1 MDNPWR
7 LLAFAVLFSGP
18 VMADNAPGVAV
29 PESRLPLLSTPQP
42 SAISFRSALL
52 PKWSFDVRHD
62 RAVPHNSVWIDNISQ
77 HSPIDSIRLSA
88 SRTIS
93 ASSGQRIFASVQ
105 ASNDFYTRSLDW
117 LVLPG
122 NAGVAAS
129 VGWFIG
135 EVDSLNMAVEYEYRE
150 VGETDV
156 NSLNLGVHYYF

>member
-1 MDNPWR
+1 MENSWR
-7 LLAFAVLFSGP
+7 LLAFAVLFSGL
-18 VMADNAPGVAV
+18 VMADNAPGGRV
-29 PESRLPLLSTPQP
+29 PAEQFPLLSTPQQ

-62 RAVPHNSVWIDNISQ
+62 RAIPYNSVWIDTIAL

-93 ASSGQRIFASVQ
+93 SSSHQRIFASVQ

>member
-1 MDNPWR
+1 MDNAWR
-7 LLAFAVLFSGP
+7 LLTFAVLLSGS
-18 VMADNAPGVAV
+18 VMANDSPGFPV
-29 PESRLPLLSTPQP
+29 PEKQLPLLSTPKP
-42 SAISFRSALL
+42 SAISFKSALL
-52 PKWSFDVRHD
+52 PKWSFDVVHD
-62 RAVPHNSVWIDNISQ
+62 RAIPLNSVWIDSISQ

-88 SRTIS
+88 SRAIS
-93 ASSGQRIFASVQ
+93 SSSQQRIFASFQ

>member
-1 MDNPWR
+1 MDNTWR
-7 LLAFAVLFSGP
+7 LLIIAVFLSGP
-18 VMADNAPGVAV
+18 VMANDSPGVPVSEAQ
-29 PESRLPLLSTPQP
+29 LPLLSTPQA
-42 SAISFRSALL
+42 SAISFKSDLL
-52 PKWSFDVRHD
+52 PKWSFGVRYD
-62 RAVPHNSVWIDNISQ
+62 RAVPHDSVWIDRIST

-88 SRTIS
+88 SRSIF
-93 ASSGQRIFASVQ
+93 ASSHQRIFASIQ